1 MLGWIEVE
9 FGFWQLNTFQ
19 HRIINFIVKP
29 YGCLEIFFG
38 SQRPLH
44 TLNQTKPYGPAQPG
58 PVSTWLRCRSVC
70 SKLLKE
76 QVTHRISTQVSDRD
90 EQLWERSICGSWP
103 NGWISW
109 SSPIKKIRRKVTWS
123 RRRGRGRTG
132 LSWPPTV
139 CTEEEMVSTISAIS
153 IELKR
158 SQR

>member
-1 MLGWIEVE
+1 MLCWIEVE
-9 FGFWQLNTFQ
+9 FGFWQLNTFP
-19 HRIINFIVKP
+19 HRIINVIVKP

-76 QVTHRISTQVSDRD
+76 QVTRKISKQVSDRD
-90 EQLWERSICGSWP
+90 DKSWDPSICGSWL

-109 SSPIKKIRRKVTWS
+109 TLQTVKVKW
-123 RRRGRGRTG
+123 RRGRGRMAP
-132 LSWPPTV
+132 SWPPTV
-139 CTEEEMVSTISAIS
+139 GTRKEEMVSTISAIS
-153 IELKR
+153 NELKR
-158 SQR
+158 S